1 MVLHYRGKIMKK
13 QNKVSKVSNKVLQE
27 SVKAVTDV
35 KDIEK
40 KKELK
45 KVNIANMSL
54 EAFRD
59 LF

>member
-1 MVLHYRGKIMKK
+1 MKK

-27 SVKAVTDV
+27 SVKVVTDV